1 MTEEELRLKM
11 LAEEAARAKAAP
23 TNNNLFRDSL
33 IFGDWFDKRNY
44 TDASFNESNIFGNW
58 FDGANYGGDGQIGF
72 TPNYNVFV
80 KQPAPYDERLGK
92 EIGRQQQMLN
102 SSMTPPTFS
111 LNNAGG
117 VFTDMYD
124 SFTAGKDVDAQ
135 LDAIEASRKNKVYN
149 KETGMFEY
157 TPEFIVARER
167 ENAAKLARQEEEAAL
182 RAAEEARVNDA
193 LAQIAQVDVDEEN
206 RLKELAQLQRYN
218 QGLLAD
224 QSRMQQGQVREGFVK
239 EPVTSDQVVTSLMSD
254 IESEKPTEEDVS
266 LFGDWFDKDNYVSMY
281 EAAKKKVNEF
291 IPLATDLLDLSTAG
305 QDPAKDNKEESEP
318 LTMQGV
324 NDAIV
329 NAIDAAGAAV
339 SDEVDAFINNETSVI
354 RDNVI
359 TPVADKVN
367 KIILDGKNGDGM
379 LGWLLDSSGVTGN
392 PDKTKDGERTLT
404 EEEIN
409 KALKELDDEIT
420 RVENEGNANV
430 NNTVST
436 SGASTTSANQGL
448 ISTDVPSTSL
458 MGTTTSSSGGTN
470 VFNSVLEGFNI
481 DKLLNPLTGQNR
493 DWWFGQRAGDV
504 PGNNRAKELFD
515 TLAYIGTPM
524 KYRPAKTPS
533 QQLREDRIQ
542 HMNNVMD
549 YNASKT
555 SGTPSFSSLRAAIP
569 STSDIGA
576 ALQGAFKNNK
586 KAGFLGIEFL
596 GGESDKDIE
605 DKVAA
610 AALRIRERMV
620 QMTMAN
626 GVIPDTLAVA
636 EMITAE
642 DQARDDRK
650 KELERLNEE
659 RKKLLEEQEGGKKS
673 WWNF

>member
-44 TDASFNESNIFGNW
+44 TDASFNDSNIFGNW

-102 SSMTPPTFS
+102 ASMTPPTFS

-135 LDAIEASRKNKVYN
+135 LDAIERARLE
-149 KETGMFEY
+149 ETDTFKAAK
-157 TPEFIVARER
+157 ARED
-167 ENAAKLARQEEEAAL
+167 EV
-182 RAAEEARVNDA
+182 RATEEARVNDA

-239 EPVTSDQVVTSLMSD
+239 EPVTSDQVVTSLMSN

-305 QDPAKDNKEESEP
+305 QDPALDNKEESEP

-339 SDEVDAFINNETSVI
+339 SEEANAFLNNETSVI

-404 EEEIN
+404 EEELN
-409 KALKELDDEIT
+409 KTLKELDDEIT
-420 RVENEGNANV
+420 RVENEGNANA

-458 MGTTTSSSGGTN
+458 MGTTTSSGGGTN

-596 GGESDKDIE
+596 GGESDKDID

-642 DQARDDRK
+642 DQAKADREK
-650 KELERLNEE
+650 RLKELREQK
-659 RKKLLEEQEGGKKS
+659 KKLEEEQSGKKKS
-673 WWNF
+673 WWSDII

>member
-1 MTEEELRLKM
+1 MATPREQAMQRLREEEELRR
-11 LAEEAARAKAAP
+11 LAAEQAAMAEP
-23 TNNNLFRDSL
+23 SNNNLFRDSK
-33 IFGDWFDKRNY
+33 IFGNWFDPKNY
-44 TDASFNESNIFGNW
+44 TEASFNESNIFGNW

-72 TPNYNVFV
+72 TPNYNVFN
-80 KQPAPYDERLGK
+80 KQPAPYDERLGI
-92 EIGRQQQMLN
+92 EIGKQQQMLN
-102 SSMTPPTFS
+102 ASPGFS

-117 VFTDMYD
+117 VFTDMNN
-124 SFTAGKDVDAQ
+124 SFTAGRDVDAQ
-135 LDAIEASRKNKVYN
+135 LDAIEASRRNKVYN
-149 KETGMFEY
+149 RETGMFDD
-157 TPEFIVARER
+157 TPEFTAAKER
-167 ENAAKLARQEEEAAL
+167 EAAVK
-182 RAAEEARVNDA
+182 AAEEARVNDA
-193 LAQIAQVDVDEEN
+193 LAQIAQADVDEEN
-206 RLKELAQLQRYN
+206 RQRYM

-224 QSRMQQGQVREGFVK
+224 QNRMQQGQVGEGLVK
-239 EPVTSDQVVTSLMSD
+239 DPVTSDQVATSLMAD
-254 IESEKPTEEDVS
+254 IESEKPTESDVN
-266 LFGDWFDKDNYVSMY
+266 LFGDWFDPDNYTSMY
-281 EAAKKKVNEF
+281 EAAKKKVSEF

-305 QDPAKDNKEESEP
+305 QDPALDSKKESEP

-339 SDEVDAFINNETSVI
+339 SESGFLENETSVI

-359 TPVADKVN
+359 TPIADKVD

-379 LGWLLDSSGVTGN
+379 LGWLLDSTGVTGN
-392 PDKTKDGERTLT
+392 PDKTKNGERTLT
-404 EEEIN
+404 E
-409 KALKELDDEIT
+409 KESNRAMQLLDDEIVRT
-420 RVENEGNANV
+420 ENEGTTNI
-430 NNTVST
+430 NNTVSAGGT
-436 SGASTTSANQGL
+436 STTSTNQGL

-458 MGTTTSSSGGTN
+458 MGTTTSSGGGTN
-470 VFNSVLEGFNI
+470 VFNSALEGFNI

-586 KAGFLGIEFL
+586 KEGFLGMEFL
-596 GGESDKDIE
+596 GGESDKDID

-620 QMTMAN
+620 KMTMEN

-642 DQARDDRK
+642 DQAKADREK
-650 KELERLNEE
+650 RLKELREQK
-659 RKKLLEEQEGGKKS
+659 KKLEEEQSGKKKS
-673 WWNF
+673 WWSDII

>member
-1 MTEEELRLKM
+1 MTDEELRLKM

-102 SSMTPPTFS
+102 ASMTPPTFS

-124 SFTAGKDVDAQ
+124 SFTASKDVDAQ

-206 RLKELAQLQRYN
+206 RLKALAERQRYN

-224 QSRMQQGQVREGFVK
+224 QSRMQQGQVREGLVK
-239 EPVTSDQVVTSLMSD
+239 DPVTSDQVATSLMS
-254 IESEKPTEEDVS
+254 EREDTGFMENLFADS
-266 LFGDWFDKDNYVSMY
+266 KTFGDFFDPDNYTSLY
-281 EAAKKKVNEF
+281 ETFKNKVDEVV
-291 IPLATDLLDLSTAG
+291 PLAKELLDLSTAG
-305 QDPAKDNKEESEP
+305 QDPALDNKEESEP

-339 SDEVDAFINNETSVI
+339 SEEANAFLNNETSVI

-458 MGTTTSSSGGTN
+458 MGTTASSSGGTN

-569 STSDIGA
+569 STSEIGG
-576 ALQGAFKNNK
+576 ALQGAFESK
-586 KAGFLGIEFL
+586 KDKGFLGIF
-596 GGESDKDIE
+596 GGDEQSDVD
-605 DKVAA
+605 DRVAA

-642 DQARDDRK
+642 DQAKAD
-650 KELERLNEE
+650 KEKDLRN
-659 RKKLLEEQEGGKKS
+659 
-673 WWNF
+673 

>member
-1 MTEEELRLKM
+1 MATPREQAMQRLREEEELRR
-11 LAEEAARAKAAP
+11 LAAEQAAIAEP
-23 TNNNLFRDSL
+23 SNNNLFRDSK
-33 IFGDWFDKRNY
+33 IFGNWFDPKNY
-44 TDASFNESNIFGNW
+44 TEASFNESNIFGNW

-72 TPNYNVFV
+72 TPNYNVFN
-80 KQPAPYDERLGK
+80 KQPAPYDERLGI
-92 EIGRQQQMLN
+92 EIGKQQQMLN
-102 SSMTPPTFS
+102 ASPGFS

-117 VFTDMYD
+117 VFTDMYN
-124 SFTAGKDVDAQ
+124 SFTAGRDVDAQ
-135 LDAIEASRKNKVYN
+135 LDAIEASRRNKVYN
-149 KETGMFEY
+149 RETGMFDD
-157 TPEFIVARER
+157 TPEFTAAKER
-167 ENAAKLARQEEEAAL
+167 EAAVK
-182 RAAEEARVNDA
+182 AAEEARVNDA
-193 LAQIAQVDVDEEN
+193 LAQIAQADVDEEN
-206 RLKELAQLQRYN
+206 RQRYM

-224 QSRMQQGQVREGFVK
+224 QNRMQQGQVGEGLVK
-239 EPVTSDQVVTSLMSD
+239 DPVTSDQVATSLMAD
-254 IESEKPTEEDVS
+254 IESEKPTESDVN
-266 LFGDWFDKDNYVSMY
+266 LFGDWFDPDNYTSMY
-281 EAAKKKVNEF
+281 EAAKKKVSEF

-305 QDPAKDNKEESEP
+305 QDPALDSKKESEP

-339 SDEVDAFINNETSVI
+339 SESGFLENETSVI

-359 TPVADKVN
+359 TPIADKVD

-379 LGWLLDSSGVTGN
+379 LGWLLDSTGVTGN
-392 PDKTKDGERTLT
+392 PDKTKNGERTLT
-404 EEEIN
+404 E
-409 KALKELDDEIT
+409 KESNRAMQLLDDEIVRT
-420 RVENEGNANV
+420 ENEGTTNI
-430 NNTVST
+430 NNTVSAGGT
-436 SGASTTSANQGL
+436 STTSTNQGL

-458 MGTTTSSSGGTN
+458 MGTTTSSGGGTN
-470 VFNSVLEGFNI
+470 VFNSALEGFNI

-586 KAGFLGIEFL
+586 KEGFLGMEFL
-596 GGESDKDIE
+596 GGESDKDID

-620 QMTMAN
+620 KMTMEN

-642 DQARDDRK
+642 DQAKADREK
-650 KELERLNEE
+650 RLKELREQK
-659 RKKLLEEQEGGKKS
+659 KKLEEEQSGKKKS
-673 WWNF
+673 WWSDII

>member
-44 TDASFNESNIFGNW
+44 TDASFNDSNIFGNW

-102 SSMTPPTFS
+102 ASMTPPTFS

-135 LDAIEASRKNKVYN
+135 LDAIERARLE
-149 KETGMFEY
+149 ETDTFKAAK
-157 TPEFIVARER
+157 ARED
-167 ENAAKLARQEEEAAL
+167 EV
-182 RAAEEARVNDA
+182 RATEEARVNDA

-239 EPVTSDQVVTSLMSD
+239 EPVTSDQVVTSLMSN

-305 QDPAKDNKEESEP
+305 QDPALDNKEESEP

-339 SDEVDAFINNETSVI
+339 SEEANAFLNNETSVI

-404 EEEIN
+404 EEELN
-409 KALKELDDEIT
+409 KTLKELDDEIT
-420 RVENEGNANV
+420 RVENEGNANA

-596 GGESDKDIE
+596 GGESDKDID

-636 EMITAE
+636 DMITAE
-642 DQARDDRK
+642 DQAKADKEKRL
-650 KELERLNEE
+650 KELREQK
-659 RKKLLEEQEGGKKS
+659 KKLEEEESGKKS

>member
-1 MTEEELRLKM
+1 MATPREQAMQRLREEEELRR
-11 LAEEAARAKAAP
+11 LAAEQAAMAEP
-23 TNNNLFRDSL
+23 SNNNLFRDSK
-33 IFGDWFDKRNY
+33 IFGNWFDPKNY
-44 TDASFNESNIFGNW
+44 TEASFNDSNIFGNW

-80 KQPAPYDERLGK
+80 KQPAPYDERLGM

-102 SSMTPPTFS
+102 ASPGFS
-111 LNNAGG
+111 LNNAGS

-124 SFTAGKDVDAQ
+124 SFTAGREVDAQ
-135 LDAIEASRKNKVYN
+135 LDAIEESRKNKVYN
-149 KETGMFEY
+149 KETGMFED
-157 TPEFIVARER
+157 TPEFTVAKER
-167 ENAAKLARQEEEAAL
+167 EAAVK
-182 RAAEEARVNDA
+182 AAEEARVEDA
-193 LAQIAQVDVDEEN
+193 LAQIAQADVDEEN
-206 RLKELAQLQRYN
+206 RQRYIR
-218 QGLLAD
+218 GLLAD
-224 QSRMQQGQVREGFVK
+224 QNRMQQGQVREGLVK
-239 EPVTSDQVVTSLMSD
+239 DPVTSDQVATSLMSD
-254 IESEKPTEEDVS
+254 IESEKPTESDVNI
-266 LFGDWFDKDNYVSMY
+266 FGDWFDPDNYTSMY
-281 EAAKKKVNEF
+281 EAAKKKVSEF

-305 QDPAKDNKEESEP
+305 QDPAKDADKEP
-318 LTMQGV
+318 LTMQSI
-324 NDAIV
+324 NDSIV

-339 SDEVDAFINNETSVI
+339 SESGFLEGETSVI

-359 TPVADKVN
+359 TPIADKVD

-379 LGWLLDSSGVTGN
+379 LGWLLDSTGVTGN

-404 EEEIN
+404 EEESN
-409 KALKELDDEIT
+409 RAMQLLDDEIART
-420 RVENEGNANV
+420 ENEGTTNV
-430 NNTVST
+430 NNTDAT
-436 SGASTTSANQGL
+436 SSASTTSTNQGL

-458 MGTTTSSSGGTN
+458 MGTTTSSGGGTN
-470 VFNSVLEGFNI
+470 VFNSTLEGFNI

-549 YNASKT
+549 YNASQK

-576 ALQGAFKNNK
+576 ALQGAFENNK
-586 KAGFLGIEFL
+586 NKGLLFGMI
-596 GGESDKDIE
+596 GGDSPE
-605 DKVAA
+605 DVDNRVNA

-620 QMTMAN
+620 QMTMTN

-642 DQARDDRK
+642 DQAKADKEKRL
-650 KELERLNEE
+650 KELREQK
-659 RKKLLEEQEGGKKS
+659 KKLEEEQSGTKKS
-673 WWNF
+673 WWSDII

>member
-1 MTEEELRLKM
+1 MATPREQAMQRLREEEELRKIA
-11 LAEEAARAKAAP
+11 AEKARLNDLQVYEEPASGAG
-23 TNNNLFRDSL
+23 NSLFRDSM
-33 IFGDWFDKRNY
+33 IFGDFFDKSNY

-72 TPNYNVFV
+72 TPNYNVFN
-80 KQPAPYDERLGK
+80 KQPAPYDDRLGM

-102 SSMTPPTFS
+102 ASPGFS

-117 VFTDMYD
+117 VFTDMYN
-124 SFTAGKDVDAQ
+124 SFTAGRDVDAQ
-135 LDAIEASRKNKVYN
+135 LDAIEASRRNKVYN
-149 KETGMFEY
+149 RETGMFDD
-157 TPEFIVARER
+157 TPEFTAAKER
-167 ENAAKLARQEEEAAL
+167 EAAVK
-182 RAAEEARVNDA
+182 AAEEARVNDA
-193 LAQIAQVDVDEEN
+193 LAQIAQADVDEEN
-206 RLKELAQLQRYN
+206 RQRYI

-224 QSRMQQGQVREGFVK
+224 QNRMQQGQVGEGLVK
-239 EPVTSDQVVTSLMSD
+239 DPVTSDQVATSLMAD
-254 IESEKPTEEDVS
+254 IESEKPTENDVN
-266 LFGDWFDKDNYVSMY
+266 LFGDWFDPDNYTSMY

-291 IPLATDLLDLSTAG
+291 IPLAKDLLDLSTAG
-305 QDPAKDNKEESEP
+305 QDPALDSKKESEP

-339 SDEVDAFINNETSVI
+339 SESGFLEGETSVI

-359 TPVADKVN
+359 TPIADKVD

-379 LGWLLDSSGVTGN
+379 LGWLLDSTGVTGN
-392 PDKTKDGERTLT
+392 PDKTKNGERTLT
-404 EEEIN
+404 EEESN
-409 KALKELDDEIT
+409 RAMQLLDDEIVRT
-420 RVENEGNANV
+420 ENEGTTNI
-430 NNTVST
+430 NNTVSAGGT
-436 SGASTTSANQGL
+436 STTSTNQGL

-458 MGTTTSSSGGTN
+458 MGTTTSSGGGTN
-470 VFNSVLEGFNI
+470 VFNSALEGFNI

-549 YNASKT
+549 YNASQT
-555 SGTPSFSSLRAAIP
+555 SGTPTFSSLRAAIP
-569 STSDIGA
+569 STSEIGD
-576 ALQGAFKNNK
+576 ALTGAFQKNK
-586 KAGFLGIEFL
+586 KEGFLGMEFL
-596 GGESDKDIE
+596 GGETQKDIE
-605 DKVAA
+605 NKVDA

-620 QMTMAN
+620 KMTMEN

-642 DQARDDRK
+642 DQAKADREK
-650 KELERLNEE
+650 RLKELREQK
-659 RKKLLEEQEGGKKS
+659 KKLEEEQSGKKKS
-673 WWNF
+673 WWSDII

>member
-1 MTEEELRLKM
+1 MATPREQAMQRLREEEELRR
-11 LAEEAARAKAAP
+11 LAAEQAAMAEP
-23 TNNNLFRDSL
+23 SNNNLFRDSK
-33 IFGDWFDKRNY
+33 IFGNWFDPKNY
-44 TDASFNESNIFGNW
+44 TEASFNDSNIFGNW
-58 FDGANYGGDGQIGF
+58 FDGSNYGGDGKIGF
-72 TPNYNVFV
+72 TPNYNLFV
-80 KQPAPYDERLGK
+80 NQPEPYDDRLGM

-102 SSMTPPTFS
+102 ASMTPPAFS

-124 SFTAGKDVDAQ
+124 SFTAGREVDAQ
-135 LDAIEASRKNKVYN
+135 LDAIERARLE
-149 KETGMFEY
+149 ETDTFK
-157 TPEFIVARER
+157 AAKER
-167 ENAAKLARQEEEAAL
+167 EAAVK
-182 RAAEEARVNDA
+182 AAEEARVEDA

-206 RLKELAQLQRYN
+206 RQRYV

-224 QSRMQQGQVREGFVK
+224 QNRMQQGQVREGLVK
-239 EPVTSDQVVTSLMSD
+239 DPVTSDQVATSLMSD
-254 IESEKPTEEDVS
+254 IESEKPTESDVNI
-266 LFGDWFDKDNYVSMY
+266 FGDWFDPDNYTSMY
-281 EAAKKKVNEF
+281 EAAKKKVSEF

-305 QDPAKDNKEESEP
+305 QDPAKDADKEP
-318 LTMQGV
+318 LTMQSI
-324 NDAIV
+324 NDSIV

-339 SDEVDAFINNETSVI
+339 SESGFLEGETSVI

-359 TPVADKVN
+359 TPIADKVD

-379 LGWLLDSSGVTGN
+379 LGWLLDSTGVTGN
-392 PDKTKDGERTLT
+392 PDKTKNGERTLT
-404 EEEIN
+404 EDETN
-409 KALKELDDEIT
+409 KSLKELDDEIT
-420 RVENEGNANV
+420 RTENEGTTNV
-430 NNTVST
+430 NNTDAT
-436 SGASTTSANQGL
+436 SIASTTSTNQGL
-448 ISTDVPSTSL
+448 ISTVVPSTSL
-458 MGTTTSSSGGTN
+458 MGTTTSSGGGTN
-470 VFNSVLEGFNI
+470 VFNSALEGFNI

-549 YNASKT
+549 YNASQQ

-576 ALQGAFKNNK
+576 ALQGAFENNK

-596 GGESDKDIE
+596 GGESQKDV
-605 DKVAA
+605 DNKVAA

-620 QMTMAN
+620 QMTMTN

-642 DQARDDRK
+642 DQAKADKEKRL
-650 KELERLNEE
+650 KELREQK
-659 RKKLLEEQEGGKKS
+659 KKLEEEQSGKKKS
-673 WWNF
+673 WWSDII

>member
-1 MTEEELRLKM
+1 MATPREQAMQRLREEEELRR
-11 LAEEAARAKAAP
+11 LAAEQAAMAEP
-23 TNNNLFRDSL
+23 SNNNLFRDSK
-33 IFGDWFDKRNY
+33 IFGNWFDPKNY
-44 TDASFNESNIFGNW
+44 TEASFNESNIFGNW

-72 TPNYNVFV
+72 TPNYNVFN
-80 KQPAPYDERLGK
+80 KQPAPYDERLGI
-92 EIGRQQQMLN
+92 EIGKQQQMLN
-102 SSMTPPTFS
+102 ASPGFS

-117 VFTDMYD
+117 VFTDMYN
-124 SFTAGKDVDAQ
+124 SFTAGRDVDAQ
-135 LDAIEASRKNKVYN
+135 LDAIEASRRNKVYN
-149 KETGMFEY
+149 RETGMFDD
-157 TPEFIVARER
+157 TPEFTAAKER
-167 ENAAKLARQEEEAAL
+167 EAAVK
-182 RAAEEARVNDA
+182 AAEEARVNDA
-193 LAQIAQVDVDEEN
+193 LAQIAQADVDEEN
-206 RLKELAQLQRYN
+206 RQRYM

-224 QSRMQQGQVREGFVK
+224 QNRMQQGQVGEGLVK
-239 EPVTSDQVVTSLMSD
+239 DPVTSDQVATSLMAD
-254 IESEKPTEEDVS
+254 IESEKPTESDVN
-266 LFGDWFDKDNYVSMY
+266 LFGDWFDPDNYTSMY
-281 EAAKKKVNEF
+281 EAAKKKVSEF

-305 QDPAKDNKEESEP
+305 QDPALDSKKESEP

-339 SDEVDAFINNETSVI
+339 SESGFLENETSVI

-359 TPVADKVN
+359 TPIADKVD

-379 LGWLLDSSGVTGN
+379 LGWLLDSTGVTGN
-392 PDKTKDGERTLT
+392 PDKTKNGERTLT
-404 EEEIN
+404 E
-409 KALKELDDEIT
+409 KESNRAMQLLDDEIVRT
-420 RVENEGNANV
+420 ENEGTTNI
-430 NNTVST
+430 NNTVSAGGT
-436 SGASTTSANQGL
+436 STTSTNQGL

-458 MGTTTSSSGGTN
+458 MGTTTSSGGGTN
-470 VFNSVLEGFNI
+470 VFNSALEGFNI

-586 KAGFLGIEFL
+586 KEGFLGMEFL
-596 GGESDKDIE
+596 GGESDKDID

-620 QMTMAN
+620 KMTMEN

-642 DQARDDRK
+642 DQAKADREK
-650 KELERLNEE
+650 RLKELREQK
-659 RKKLLEEQEGGKKS
+659 KKLEEEQSGKKKS
-673 WWNF
+673 WWSDII

>member
-1 MTEEELRLKM
+1 MATPREKAMQRLREEEELRR
-11 LAEEAARAKAAP
+11 LAAEQAAIAEP
-23 TNNNLFRDSL
+23 SNNNLFRDSK
-33 IFGDWFDKRNY
+33 IFGNWFDPKNY
-44 TDASFNESNIFGNW
+44 TEASFNDSNIFGNW

-72 TPNYNVFV
+72 TPNYNLFV
-80 KQPAPYDERLGK
+80 NQPESNDDRLGM
-92 EIGRQQQMLN
+92 EIGRQQEMLN
-102 SSMTPPTFS
+102 ASMTPPTFS

-124 SFTAGKDVDAQ
+124 SFTAGREVDAQ
-135 LDAIEASRKNKVYN
+135 LDAIERARLE
-149 KETGMFEY
+149 ETDAFKAAK
-157 TPEFIVARER
+157 ARE
-167 ENAAKLARQEEEAAL
+167 AAVKV
-182 RAAEEARVNDA
+182 AEEARVEDA

-206 RLKELAQLQRYN
+206 RQRYI

-224 QSRMQQGQVREGFVK
+224 QNRMQQGQVREGLVK
-239 EPVTSDQVVTSLMSD
+239 DPVTSDQVATSLMSD
-254 IESEKPTEEDVS
+254 IESEKPTESDVNI
-266 LFGDWFDKDNYVSMY
+266 FGDWFDPDNYTSMY
-281 EAAKKKVNEF
+281 EAAKKKVSEF

-305 QDPAKDNKEESEP
+305 QDPAKDADKEP
-318 LTMQGV
+318 LTMQSI
-324 NDAIV
+324 NDSIV

-339 SDEVDAFINNETSVI
+339 SESGFLEGETSVI

-359 TPVADKVN
+359 TPIADKVD

-379 LGWLLDSSGVTGN
+379 LGWLLDSTGVTGN
-392 PDKTKDGERTLT
+392 PDKTKNGERTLT
-404 EEEIN
+404 EEESN
-409 KALKELDDEIT
+409 RAMQLLDDEIART
-420 RVENEGNANV
+420 ENEGTTNV
-430 NNTVST
+430 NNTDAT
-436 SGASTTSANQGL
+436 SSASTTSTNQGL

-458 MGTTTSSSGGTN
+458 MGTTTSSGGGTN
-470 VFNSVLEGFNI
+470 VFNSALEGFNI

-576 ALQGAFKNNK
+576 ALQGAFENNK
-586 KAGFLGIEFL
+586 KSGLLGIEFL
-596 GGESDKDIE
+596 GGESQKDV
-605 DKVAA
+605 DNKVNA

-620 QMTMAN
+620 QMTMTD

-642 DQARDDRK
+642 DQAKADKEKRL
-650 KELERLNEE
+650 KELREQK
-659 RKKLLEEQEGGKKS
+659 KKLEEEQSGKKKS
-673 WWNF
+673 WWSDII

>member
-44 TDASFNESNIFGNW
+44 TDASFNDSNIFGNW

-102 SSMTPPTFS
+102 ASMTPPTFS

-135 LDAIEASRKNKVYN
+135 LDAIERARLE
-149 KETGMFEY
+149 ETDTFKAAK
-157 TPEFIVARER
+157 ARED
-167 ENAAKLARQEEEAAL
+167 EV
-182 RAAEEARVNDA
+182 RATEEARVNDA

-239 EPVTSDQVVTSLMSD
+239 EPVTSDQVVTSLMSN

-305 QDPAKDNKEESEP
+305 QDPALDNKEESEP

-339 SDEVDAFINNETSVI
+339 SEEANAFLNNETSVI

-404 EEEIN
+404 EEELN
-409 KALKELDDEIT
+409 KTLKELDDEIT
-420 RVENEGNANV
+420 RVENEGNANA

-596 GGESDKDIE
+596 GGESDKDID

-642 DQARDDRK
+642 DQAKADKEKRL
-650 KELERLNEE
+650 KELREQK
-659 RKKLLEEQEGGKKS
+659 KKLEEEESGKKS

>member
-44 TDASFNESNIFGNW
+44 TDASFNDSNIFGNW

-102 SSMTPPTFS
+102 ASMTPPAFS

-135 LDAIEASRKNKVYN
+135 LDAIERARLE
-149 KETGMFEY
+149 ETDTFKAAK
-157 TPEFIVARER
+157 ARED
-167 ENAAKLARQEEEAAL
+167 EV
-182 RAAEEARVNDA
+182 RATEEARVNDA

-206 RLKELAQLQRYN
+206 RLKALAERQRYN

-224 QSRMQQGQVREGFVK
+224 QSRMQQGQVREGLVK
-239 EPVTSDQVVTSLMSD
+239 DPVTSDQVATSLMA
-254 IESEKPTEEDVS
+254 EREDTGFMENLFADS
-266 LFGDWFDKDNYVSMY
+266 KTFGDFFDPDNYTSLY
-281 EAAKKKVNEF
+281 ETFKNKVDEVV
-291 IPLATDLLDLSTAG
+291 PLAKELLDLSTAG
-305 QDPAKDNKEESEP
+305 QDPALDNKEESEP

-339 SDEVDAFINNETSVI
+339 SEEANAFLNNETSVI

-404 EEEIN
+404 EEELN
-409 KALKELDDEIT
+409 KTLKELDDEIT
-420 RVENEGNANV
+420 RVENEGNANA

-448 ISTDVPSTSL
+448 ISTDVSSTSL

-596 GGESDKDIE
+596 GGESDKDID

-636 EMITAE
+636 DMITAE
-642 DQARDDRK
+642 DQAKADKEKRL
-650 KELERLNEE
+650 KELREQK
-659 RKKLLEEQEGGKKS
+659 KKLEEEESGKKS